1 MIARLHEILINKYT
15 SNQTKRLLTKSKK
28 FLQYVPN
35 SMAYQLTFDK
45 KIINVKLRAK
55 TIAAILLKKLSVVL
69 QIINIL
75 IITFKLC
82 FLVSFS
88 IHLI

>member
-35 SMAYQLTFDK
+35 SMAYQMTFDE

-69 QIINIL
+69 QIINIS

-82 FLVSFS
+82 LLVSFS